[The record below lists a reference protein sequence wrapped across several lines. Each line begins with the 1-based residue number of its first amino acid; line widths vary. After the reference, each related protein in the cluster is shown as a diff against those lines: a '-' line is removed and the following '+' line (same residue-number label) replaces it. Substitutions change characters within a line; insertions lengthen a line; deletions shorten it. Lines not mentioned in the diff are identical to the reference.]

1 MRSGA
6 KGFTGKQVHI
16 EPKRGLGPRLPSL
29 HRNPNDLFLGKE
41 QILTRNIFLKF
52 EIARLNNS

>member
-41 QILTRNIFLKF
+41 QILTRNFLSSR
-52 EIARLNNS
+52 IVNNS